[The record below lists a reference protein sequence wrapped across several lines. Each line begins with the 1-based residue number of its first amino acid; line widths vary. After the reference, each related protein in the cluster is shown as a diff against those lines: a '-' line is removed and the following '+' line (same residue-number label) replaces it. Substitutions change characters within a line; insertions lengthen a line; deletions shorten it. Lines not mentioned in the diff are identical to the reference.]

1 MLPSNIIKTLNHVV
15 RKDVVSP
22 ISCIQK
28 ILRAGHQLQLRVVF
42 SFEGRQRAEGQAGQA
57 LLVWRD
63 LLMALV
69 DPNSPLA
76 VVNPNKDELNQEQ
89 DVAGQEDEGGSV
101 E

>member
-42 SFEGRQRAEGQAGQA
+42 SFEGR
-57 LLVWRD
+57 
-63 LLMALV
+63 
-69 DPNSPLA
+69 
-76 VVNPNKDELNQEQ
+76 
-89 DVAGQEDEGGSV
+89 
-101 E
+101 